1 MCRCMDRYEA
11 DMTTLREFASTNSLH
26 ETKTFLLREHIEYND
41 LYHALWDA
49 VRYGYEDMVDL
60 LLLDQRILAIAA
72 DKENGCL
79 LKAVEYGHNA
89 IVKRLLAIPSVK
101 NNIGTQ
107 RNSALVMAQLK
118 CDKELVEMLTK

>member
-1 MCRCMDRYEA
+1 MA
-11 DMTTLREFASTNSLH
+11 SLREFASTNSLH
-26 ETKTFLLREHIEYND
+26 ETKTFLSREQIEYND

-49 VRYGYEDMVDL
+49 VRYGYTDMVDL

-79 LKAVEYGHNA
+79 LKAVEYGHTT
-89 IVKRLLAIPSVK
+89 IVRRLLTIPSVAK
-101 NNIGTQ
+101 HVGTQ

-118 CDKELVEMLTK
+118 CDKELVEILEHYR